1 MKTLEQYLA
10 TAKNYLYQE
19 SEETYEQERKR
30 ILDFVKRHNL
40 EEDFQMQVTTNHAWR
55 TLSEHTQLFYCID
68 SSQTRKHNATTDE
81 ENLYQPEIKLMVWSG
96 GRDPVIKVVM
106 P

>member
-1 MKTLEQYLA
+1 MRTLEQYLA
-10 TAKNYLYQE
+10 TAKNYLYPE
-19 SEETYEQERKR
+19 NEGIYEEERKR
-30 ILDFVKRHNL
+30 ILEFVKLHNL
-40 EEDFQMQVTTNHAWR
+40 EENFQMQVTTNHAWR

-68 SSQTRKHNATTDE
+68 SPQTRKHNATNDE
-81 ENLYQPEIKLMVWSG
+81 ANHYQPEIRLMVWSG